1 MNRLERWESRTFRD
15 IREIVADLHAQIRE
29 LKQESESWAQNC
41 CQECYDEQ
49 SRRNWE
55 EAEE

>member
-29 LKQESESWAQNC
+29 LKQEKEACWRSH
-41 CQECYDEQ
+41 CQKCYDEQ